1 MNCVCRQN
9 KIGYRSGLRYL
20 GRSRIDDT
28 DHLSDLVRVVE
39 FSKETRQSNAIVL
52 GTNEGARMLAELGFV
67 AVVGAT
73 LSEKYKSPFGIVG
86 IDIIFYGGGGLEA
99 STKAGPG

>member
-1 MNCVCRQN
+1 M
-9 KIGYRSGLRYL
+9 KYL
-20 GRSRIDDT
+20 LIGRSAIDDR
-28 DHLSDLVRVVE
+28 DHLIDLVRGVE

>member
-1 MNCVCRQN
+1 MQIRRLPSGSMNCVCRQN

-28 DHLSDLVRVVE
+28 DHLSDLVRGVE
-39 FSKETRQSNAIVL
+39 FSKETRQSNANVL

-73 LSEKYKSPFGIVG
+73 VRKI
-86 IDIIFYGGGGLEA
+86 
-99 STKAGPG
+99 